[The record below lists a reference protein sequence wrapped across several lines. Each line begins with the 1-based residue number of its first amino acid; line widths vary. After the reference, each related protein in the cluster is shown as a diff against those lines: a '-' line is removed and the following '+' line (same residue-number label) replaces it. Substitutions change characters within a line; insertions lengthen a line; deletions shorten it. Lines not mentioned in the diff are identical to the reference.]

1 MKNSVIRQINIS
13 GKKMYKPPRAYP
25 QQGGMGGGYFN
36 ISNKITEWTTRRP
49 EPHKALRWALESEGR
64 EGTTQW

>member
-1 MKNSVIRQINIS
+1 
-13 GKKMYKPPRAYP
+13 MYKPPRAYP